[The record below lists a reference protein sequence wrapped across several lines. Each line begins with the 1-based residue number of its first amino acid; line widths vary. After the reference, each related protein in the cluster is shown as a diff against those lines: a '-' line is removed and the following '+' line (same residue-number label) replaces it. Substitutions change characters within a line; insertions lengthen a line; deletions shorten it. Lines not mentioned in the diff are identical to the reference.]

1 MALGSIQTKDI
12 MIRKYETTNDR
23 GMEEMSEMWKDRK
36 PDESRAQPLMRN
48 GIVQMGTLD
57 IAFPGSIFLIFTIA
71 MTPSLWKVSLLIC
84 AIISPLARRSR
95 CFPRKL
101 ENLQDVLAVFVWAYN
116 RFGFQKH
123 RYRSRHPGSSVP
135 FSLFDFL

>member
-12 MIRKYETTNDR
+12 MIRKYETTNGR

-57 IAFPGSIFLIFTIA
+57 IAFPGSIFLIFTTA
-71 MTPSLWKVSLLIC
+71 MTPSLWKVSVLIC
-84 AIISPLARRSR
+84 AIISPLARCRG
-95 CFPRKL
+95 
-101 ENLQDVLAVFVWAYN
+101 VFRESWKI
-116 RFGFQKH
+116 FKM
-123 RYRSRHPGSSVP
+123 S
-135 FSLFDFL
+135 